1 MTDTA
6 IIPLILVI
14 LILTR
19 IKRVINRFLNSGT
32 ISFQTA
38 KTLEEL
44 KYYPGFI
51 LNHLIQQEV
60 IIQARRDQYYL
71 DEENLKLYT
80 KRIRLISITLL
91 SLILIFLI
99 IGNILFRI

>member
-6 IIPLILVI
+6 IIPIILVI
-14 LILTR
+14 LILSR

-38 KTLEEL
+38 KTLEEI

-60 IIQARRDQYYL
+60 IIEARANEYYL

-99 IGNILFRI
+99 IGHIFFRI